1 MSGYSGIILAAGDGT
16 RLSALTREVL
26 SA

>member
-1 MSGYSGIILAAGDGT
+1 MSGYSGIILAGGDGT

>member
-16 RLSALTREVL
+16 RLSALTHEVL